1 MIIKELIH
9 LDLKIGDK
17 LVDYN
22 HKSDFYTIVEINHDG
37 FVADTNIF
45 GLGVRVNI
53 PYDNFG
59 CPANGP
65 NIETTIKRSAY
76 TKQLSRLIPL

>member
-1 MIIKELIH
+1 M
-9 LDLKIGDK
+9 
-17 LVDYN
+17 
-22 HKSDFYTIVEINHDG
+22 
-37 FVADTNIF
+37 ADTNLF

-59 CPANGP
+59 CPANGH